1 MVLIQTQSMVQRSMS
16 EKSRTVPHE
25 TEKDHRRRHQQRRKG
40 MKAALRKRNA
50 TKLFKYFAM
59 KRSIKWYVELLF
71 TVDTSIEMFIRERTE
86 PFDPNCSCNRLMCT
100 ELLGHALIFSVVR
113 EMDSAGK
120 LARLLTNL
128 TLFSENIESIN
139 CFINYHFCRCCCN
152 GGSHRLNMCGHL

>member
-1 MVLIQTQSMVQRSMS
+1 MVQRSMS

-71 TVDTSIEMFIRERTE
+71 TVDMSIEMCIREQE
-86 PFDPNCSCNRLMCT
+86 LQPFDPNYSCNWLMCT
-100 ELLGHALIFSVVR
+100 LYRAMRPRAHLLSR
-113 EMDSAGK
+113 S
-120 LARLLTNL
+120 
-128 TLFSENIESIN
+128 
-139 CFINYHFCRCCCN
+139 
-152 GGSHRLNMCGHL
+152 